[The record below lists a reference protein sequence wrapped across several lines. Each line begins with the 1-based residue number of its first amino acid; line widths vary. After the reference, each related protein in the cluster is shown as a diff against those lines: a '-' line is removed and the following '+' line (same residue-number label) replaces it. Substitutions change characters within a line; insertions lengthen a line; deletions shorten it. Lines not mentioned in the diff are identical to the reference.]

1 MLKKLKEN
9 YDKLLKSEKFEKKGF
24 LCGAFIMCKPEDL
37 KNEEWQIDFYDAKK
51 KEMITYCLNKEIK
64 VEKSKAFKNEYEIN
78 KLEINDVRF
87 ELDKALEISS
97 KMLSKYND
105 SASKIIVVL
114 QKIEDLVWNVTYIT
128 TNFSIF
134 NVKIDAQDGN
144 LLSEN
149 YSSLLDF
156 KKN

>member
-1 MLKKLKEN
+1 MLKKLKESYN
-9 YDKLLKSEKFEKKGF
+9 KLLKSEKFEKKGF
-24 LCGAFIMCKPEDL
+24 LCGAYIMCKPEDL

>member
-9 YDKLLKSEKFEKKGF
+9 YDKLLKSEKFEKRGF

-37 KNEEWQIDFYDAKK
+37 KNEEWQIDLYDAKK
-51 KEMITYCLNKEIK
+51 KEMITYSLNKEIK
-64 VEKSKAFKNEYEIN
+64 VEKSKAFKNEYEI
-78 KLEINDVRF
+78 KRLEINDVNF
-87 ELDKALEISS
+87 DLDKALEISS
-97 KMLSKYND
+97 KMLSKYNTG
-105 SASKIIVVL
+105 ASKIIVVL

-128 TNFSIF
+128 TNFGML
-134 NVKIDAQDGN
+134 NVKIDAQDGK

-156 KKN
+156 KRN

>member
-1 MLKKLKEN
+1 MLKKLKESYN
-9 YDKLLKSEKFEKKGF
+9 KLLKSEKFEKKGF